1 MAAIKKFFKL
11 EERGTTV
18 MTEFR
23 GGLATFLSMAY
34 ILAVNPRILADSG
47 GPCDADDYPAG
58 GIFSSG
64 YEECMEDTKRQM
76 ITATALVSIF
86 GTLLMGLTANLP
98 IALSTGM
105 GMNAYFTYDVVGW
118 RGGGGVTYDQ
128 ALSAVAVEGALF
140 FILAITG
147 ARGKIVKLIPEPIR
161 YATPAGIGFFLAHL
175 GLQTAEG
182 IGVVVGDIATAV
194 TLGGCPLE
202 NRVNMVAYDST
213 CEDLGICV
221 FSDTY
226 TCDVE
231 GGKMTGATT
240 WLGIVGG
247 LIMVVLMA
255 YRVRSSFIIG
265 IVFVTVISWFKG
277 TDVSYFEDDVYNI
290 GGTGEDRYDYWK
302 QVFKVEPMG
311 MITGQYSSDFEGVF
325 TALFTFLYVD
335 FLDTSGTLFGIASQ
349 MNIVDEEGDFEG
361 STAAFSSDALATIF
375 ASIFGMSPVTSYIES
390 AAGVEAG
397 ARTGL
402 SSVFVAFFFFLSIF
416 FAPIL
421 ASIPPWAAGSALIL
435 SGACMCKSLLKVNWY
450 DPVDGASAMLTLIVM
465 PLTYSIA
472 YGLIAGIGT
481 YLFCNS
487 VFFVMEKVFKIE
499 KPTFGPPEEE
509 EVVPVKEVG
518 EPEPEEEVVPVKEV
532 DEPEPEDKA

>member
-1 MAAIKKFFKL
+1 MEAVKKFFKL

-47 GPCDADDYPAG
+47 GPCDPADYGDS
-58 GIFSSG
+58 IFSPG
-64 YEECMEDTKRQM
+64 YEECMEDVKRQM

-118 RGGGGVTYDQ
+118 RGGGDIAYSQ
-128 ALSAVAVEGALF
+128 AMSAVAVEGAIF

-147 ARGKIVKLIPEPIR
+147 ARGAIVKLIPEPVR

-202 NRVNMVAYDST
+202 NRTPMVAYDDA
-213 CEDLGICV
+213 CANLGICV
-221 FSDTY
+221 TSDNY

-231 GGKMTGATT
+231 KGKMTGATT
-240 WLGIVGG
+240 WIGIVGG
-247 LIMVVLMA
+247 LLMVILMA
-255 YRVRSSFIIG
+255 YRVKSAFIVG

-277 TDVSYFEDDVYNI
+277 TDVSYFEDDVYDI
-290 GGTGEDRYDYWK
+290 GGSGESRYEYFK
-302 QVFKVEPMG
+302 QVVKIEPLD
-311 MITGQYSSDFEGVF
+311 MITGEYSSDFGGVA

-335 FLDTSGTLFGIASQ
+335 FLDTSGTLFGLANQ
-349 MNIVDEEGDFEG
+349 MDLVDEDGNFEG

-421 ASIPPWAAGSALIL
+421 ASIPPWASGSALIL
-435 SGACMCKSLLKVNWY
+435 AGACMCKSLLKVNWY
-450 DPVDGASAMLTLIVM
+450 DPVDGAAAMLTLIVM

-472 YGLIAGIGT
+472 YGLIAGLGSYII
-481 YLFCNS
+481 CHS
-487 VFFVMEKVFKIE
+487 VFFVVEKVFKIE
-499 KPTFGPPEEE
+499 KPTFGPPEEME
-509 EVVPVKEVG
+509 EAA
-518 EPEPEEEVVPVKEV
+518 PVKEV
-532 DEPEPEDKA
+532 DEPEPEPVKVGDAVEEAA